1 MEDKDITEQ
10 PAASEVTTGGGYP
23 DLDTV
28 ADGTA
33 AEG

>member
-10 PAASEVTTGGGYP
+10 PAASEVTTGGGDP
-23 DLDTV
+23 DTV
-28 ADGTA
+28 ADGTT